1 MTTAP
6 PAAWRYHL
14 PTAPDR
20 LSVGV
25 RAPMSSA
32 AIPGELG
39 ISRMTLCSLMSDS
52 LLGTCSR
59 RLLLPLALVPVVT
72 TGACGQTS
80 DGGGMVFRWEDVPP
94 GAVVISMD
102 TTVEGDDA
110 EDVRTLEVARARLL
124 ALREDWSYGTL
135 DGPDNTPWGWI
146 RDVATDAEG
155 NVYAIDGL
163 LNLMRV
169 LSPAGE
175 LIGETFRV
183 GEGPMEIRGPAGVEF
198 VGDTLMVYSPFG
210 FIYASGEPQNLTE
223 AARFFPENASGIEDA
238 CVGDA
243 LVLRIMPVPEPASVQ
258 AMNLDGTAVGI
269 FGDVFEHDAISVRI
283 DLSHGQI
290 ACSHGPKRV
299 VISFNDGSLIHA
311 YDYSGAPEWVAHLA
325 GFQAPEVRG
334 VPFGD
339 GRIALSSPGE
349 SPEDRVQ
356 RLTSLPGGLILVQV
370 NRMGP
375 YEESDGSR
383 LRKVRRRDSYILS
396 AHTGAGVYVGPGL
409 PEVLHATERR
419 LFVMDTDD
427 ELDYVILRT
436 YAW

>member
-1 MTTAP
+1 MDDGILSLAHG
-6 PAAWRYHL
+6 RE
-14 PTAPDR
+14 PDTVDTW
-20 LSVGV
+20 LHG
-25 RAPMSSA
+25 
-32 AIPGELG
+32 L
-39 ISRMTLCSLMSDS
+39 
-52 LLGTCSR
+52 TCSR
-59 RLLLPLALVPVVT
+59 RLLLPLALVTVVT
-72 TGACGQTS
+72 TGACGQTN

-102 TTVEGDDA
+102 TVVGGDDA

-135 DGPDNTPWGWI
+135 DGPDNTLWGWI
-146 RDVATDAEG
+146 RDVATDTVG

-175 LIGETFRV
+175 LIEETFRV
-183 GEGPMEIRGPAGVEF
+183 GEGPMEIRSPAGVEF
-198 VGDTLMVYSPFG
+198 IGDTLMVFSPFG

-243 LVLRIMPVPEPASVQ
+243 PVFLRIMPVPEPASVQ
-258 AMNLDGTAVGI
+258 AMNLDGTEVGV
-269 FGDVFEHDAISVRI
+269 FGDVFEHDAVSVRI
-283 DLSHGQI
+283 DLSRGQI
-290 ACSHGPKRV
+290 ACTHEPKRV
-299 VISFNDGSLIHA
+299 ATSFNDGSLIHA

-325 GFQAPEVRG
+325 GFRAPEVRG
-334 VPFGD
+334 VSFGD

-375 YEESDGSR
+375 YEEVDGSR
-383 LRKVRRRDSYILS
+383 LRKVRTRDSYLLS
-396 AHTGAGVYVGPGL
+396 ARTGAGVYVGPGL
-409 PEVLHATERR
+409 PEVLHATERK